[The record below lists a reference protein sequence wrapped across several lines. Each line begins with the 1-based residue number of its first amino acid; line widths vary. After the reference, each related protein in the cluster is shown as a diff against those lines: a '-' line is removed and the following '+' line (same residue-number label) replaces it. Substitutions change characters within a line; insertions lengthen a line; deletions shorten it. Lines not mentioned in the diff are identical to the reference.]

1 MTSPTTKSATS
12 VPTGFFQRL
21 RSWLGFL
28 NPKADWRLVL
38 AITIFS
44 LVLATLFFTV
54 YSVRQLS
61 VLEVG
66 KPSPKLYKSTIDTV
80 TVNQLETERN
90 RRAAREQVGD
100 IYVADEQLQ
109 VLVVEAIQAWD
120 LNESVKQYVIE
131 AYSQPEGVSEED
143 VSIIIED
150 TLTRVAEV
158 SGSVPTSDNANSTV
172 DTSVDE
178 QAVETAE
185 AVVSSET
192 QEVSDETVASVVI
205 IQPTLEERLV
215 SAREVLERDL
225 LATTI
230 VDVQATED
238 AKAAAADS
246 IEQIEKE
253 VLAGETIV
261 AEGSIINAE
270 HLRILEEVGLYTPAR
285 DTLSRTVLRAL
296 GSLLLGA
303 LLTLALFYTY
313 PFLRHKFSKRQ
324 IALLAIMIILLL
336 LLQRLAFMIHP
347 AFVIVALVPILFSV
361 IHSNALALGISA
373 WLSLVVALIV
383 PETPVFILVTS
394 LAATVVAS
402 LTTRLL
408 HSRTSLLLSGLLGG
422 LVAVL
427 AAVGYSLLVADIGA
441 ATLLAIS
448 YILVGSILAAF
459 LALGSLP
466 LLESNFGF
474 LTEYRLLELMNPVQP
489 LLQRLLSEAP
499 GTYQHSLII
508 SNLVDQAVT
517 NIGGDA
523 LLTRVAALYHDV
535 GKLKRPHFFTE
546 NQFGRE
552 NPHDHLSPHLS
563 YLIITSHVRDGVE
576 LLQEHKL
583 PKALEPFVE
592 QHHGTT
598 VLNYF
603 YKRALEENAQLEDFN
618 FRYAGPRP
626 QSKEIAV
633 LMLADAVES
642 ASRSLDD
649 PSQGSIRA
657 LIDRIIE
664 QRLQGGQLSESP
676 LNLHDLEVIANTFER
691 VMMATLHRRVKYPTE
706 EEIRGLQ
713 IDSKDLELKLQPKKL
728 SNTKGASSTL

>member
-1 MTSPTTKSATS
+1 MTSPTVKSTS
-12 VPTGFFQRL
+12 ILSSFLQRL
-21 RSWLGFL
+21 RSWFGFL
-28 NPKADWRLVL
+28 HFKGDWKLVIAVGL
-38 AITIFS
+38 FS
-44 LVLATLFFTV
+44 LVLAGLFYTV
-54 YSVRQLS
+54 YSVRQQS

-66 KPSPKLYKSTIDTV
+66 KPSPKLYKSTRDTI
-80 TVNQLETERN
+80 TVNQLETEKK
-90 RRAAREQVGD
+90 RRAAREQID
-100 IYVADEQLQ
+100 DLFIADEQLQ
-109 VLVVEAIQAWD
+109 QLVVEAIQVWELSD
-120 LNESVKQYVIE
+120 GLKQFVTE
-131 AYSQPEGVSEED
+131 AYSQPEGVSDEALKT
-143 VSIIIED
+143 IIE
-150 TLTRVAEV
+150 
-158 SGSVPTSDNANSTV
+158 
-172 DTSVDE
+172 
-178 QAVETAE
+178 E
-185 AVVSSET
+185 ALALLVTE
-192 QEVSDETVASVVI
+192 DAASVVLEVEAELEAALPSTSDSDVLEAVDGDAAI
-205 IQPTLEERLV
+205 GGESQAEVFAASVPLEERLV
-215 SAREVLERDL
+215 KAREVLERDL
-225 LATTI
+225 LATNI

-238 AKAAAADS
+238 ARAAAADS
-246 IEQIEKE
+246 IEQVDKK
-253 VLAGETIV
+253 VLAGQTIV
-261 AEGSIINAE
+261 AEGSLITAE
-270 HLRILEEVGLYTPAR
+270 HLKILEDVGLYTPAR
-285 DTLSRTVLRAL
+285 DSLLRKVLRAL
-296 GSLLLGA
+296 GSLLLG
-303 LLTLALFYTY
+303 LLLSLSLLYSY
-313 PFLRHKFSKRQ
+313 PFLLKKFGKRQ
-324 IALLAIMIILLL
+324 IVLLAILVLLL
-336 LLQRLAFMIHP
+336 VLLQRLAFLIHP
-347 AFVIVALVPILFSV
+347 AFIIVALVPILIAV
-361 IHSNALALGISA
+361 VHSNVMAVAISA

-383 PETPVFILVTS
+383 PEAPVFTLVTC
-394 LAATVVAS
+394 LATTVVAS
-402 LTTRLL
+402 LTTGLL

-422 LVAVL
+422 LVAVC
-427 AAVGYSLLVADIGA
+427 AALGYSLLVADIGSS
-441 ATLLAIS
+441 TLLAVS
-448 YILVGSILAAF
+448 YILFGSIIAAF

-517 NIGGDA
+517 SIGGDA

-546 NQFGRE
+546 NQFGGD

-563 YLIITSHVRDGVE
+563 FLIITSHVRDGVE

-598 VLNYF
+598 VLSYF
-603 YKRALEENAQLEDFN
+603 YKRALEENSQLEDFN

-664 QRLQGGQLSESP
+664 QRLQGNQLAESP

-691 VMMATLHRRVKYPTE
+691 VMMATLHRRVKYPSE

-713 IDSKDLELKLQPKKL
+713 IASKDLGLKLEQK
-728 SNTKGASSTL
+728 SNVASSV

>member
-1 MTSPTTKSATS
+1 MASSS
-12 VPTGFFQRL
+12 VKTVSNSLTFVQRVQGWLSFFKFKGDL
-21 RSWLGFL
+21 KLIVAVGL
-28 NPKADWRLVL
+28 
-38 AITIFS
+38 FS
-44 LVLATLFFTV
+44 LVLATLFYTV
-54 YSVRQLS
+54 YSVRQQS

-80 TVNQLETERN
+80 TVNQLETEKK
-90 RRAAREQVGD
+90 RRAASEQVDD
-100 IYVADEQLQ
+100 IVVADEQIQTLII
-109 VLVVEAIQAWD
+109 EAVQAWD
-120 LNESVKQYVIE
+120 LSDSVKQFVSE
-131 AYSQPEGVSEED
+131 AYNQPTGVDEET
-143 VSIIIED
+143 VVEIIEEALNLIALEEATNESD
-150 TLTRVAEV
+150 NQLALNDA
-158 SGSVPTSDNANSTV
+158 SGSENIETENLSDSALL
-172 DTSVDE
+172 
-178 QAVETAE
+178 ETF
-185 AVVSSET
+185 
-192 QEVSDETVASVVI
+192 
-205 IQPTLEERLV
+205 TLEERLQI
-215 SAREVLERDL
+215 ARETFERNL
-225 LATTI
+225 TATRI

-246 IEQIEKE
+246 VEAVEKE
-253 VLAGETIV
+253 VLAGQTIV
-261 AEGSIINAE
+261 AEGNLITAE
-270 HLRILEEVGLYTPAR
+270 HLLILQEVGLYTPIQ
-285 DTLSRTVLRAL
+285 DSLLRTVLRAL
-296 GSLLLGA
+296 GSVLLGI
-303 LLTLALFYTY
+303 LLTLALLYSY
-313 PFLRHKFSKRQ
+313 PFLKQKFTRRQ
-324 IALLAIMIILLL
+324 IVLLAILILLML
-336 LLQRLAFMIHP
+336 LLQRVTFLIHP
-347 AFVIVALVPILFSV
+347 AFIVVALVPILIAV
-361 IHSNALALGISA
+361 VHSNIMALAVSV

-383 PETPVFILVTS
+383 PEAPIFTLVTC

-402 LTTRLL
+402 LTTGLL
-408 HSRTSLLLSGLLGG
+408 HSRTSLLLSGLVGG
-422 LVAVL
+422 AVAVC
-427 AAVGYSLLVADIGA
+427 AALGYSLLVADIGSTTIL
-441 ATLLAIS
+441 ATL
-448 YILVGSILAAF
+448 YILFGSIIASF
-459 LALGSLP
+459 IALGALP

-546 NQFGRE
+546 NQFGGD

-576 LLQEHKL
+576 LLQEHDL
-583 PKALEPFVE
+583 PKALEPFIE

-598 VLNYF
+598 ILSYF
-603 YKRALEENAQLEDFN
+603 YKKALEENAQLEDFN

-626 QSKEIAV
+626 QSKEVAV

-664 QRLQGGQLSESP
+664 QRLQGAQLSESP

-691 VMMATLHRRVKYPTE
+691 VMMATLHRRVKYPSE

-713 IDSKDLELKLQPKKL
+713 IESKDLELKLQ
-728 SNTKGASSTL
+728 TKNANVGSAF